1 MQLSFHGAAGEV
13 TGSSYLVETSRARVV
28 VDFGAFQGTPD
39 AENKNAA
46 KPLFDPAR
54 LDAVVLTHA
63 HIDHCGRLPRLYD
76 LGCNAPLFAT
86 PATCDLTPIMLKDSA
101 KMAAQDAAYAT
112 KKNLKRGGPPVDP
125 LFDESDVERVLTAFR
140 PVPFMKSQE
149 IAPGIAIRFFDSG
162 HILGSASIEMT
173 VEDAGAKKVIVF
185 SGDLGPRGT
194 PIMNDP
200 VTPPHADVV
209 ILESTYGDRDHRPLD
224 STVAELNAIIHDA
237 VWRKERVMIP
247 AFAVGRTQQML
258 YHLSE
263 LGAKAQIPD
272 FPVYVDSPMA
282 IAATNLYRKHQEIL
296 DHDARRALHHAT
308 INGSRP
314 TFRFIESVDE
324 SKRLNDAVGAFVVI
338 AGSGMCNGG
347 RIQHHFLHGLWR
359 RDAHVIIAGYQSEG
373 TLGRKLVE
381 GAKRVWMLGE
391 DVDVRAQVHTLGG
404 FSAHAGQSGLV
415 EWIRNLA
422 TQTPRLF
429 LTHGE
434 AKGREAL
441 AAKLREQ
448 YGSESRLPQ
457 LGERVEL

>member
-1 MQLSFHGAAGEV
+1 MKLSFHGAAGEV
-13 TGSSYLVETSRARVV
+13 TGSCYLLETARARVL
-28 VDFGAFQGTPD
+28 VDCGAFQGTGD
-39 AENKNAA
+39 ADEKNAA
-46 KPLFDPAR
+46 RPLFDPAR

-76 LGCNAPLFAT
+76 LGCAAPLFAT

-112 KKNLKRGGPPVDP
+112 RKNLKRGGPAVDP
-125 LFDESDVERVLTAFR
+125 LFDEKDVESVLAAFR
-140 PVPFMKSQE
+140 PVPFGKAQE
-149 IAPGIAIRFFDSG
+149 VAPGVSIRFFDSG

-173 VEDAGAKKVIVF
+173 VEDAGAKKVVVF
-185 SGDLGPRGT
+185 SGDLGPYGT
-194 PIMNDP
+194 PIMNDA
-200 VTPPHADVV
+200 VTPPTADVV

-224 STVAELNAIIHDA
+224 ATLAEFNAIIHDA

-258 YHLSE
+258 YYLSE
-263 LGAKAQIPD
+263 LGAKGNLPD

-282 IAATNLYRKHQEIL
+282 TAATQLYRKHQEIL
-296 DHDARRALHHAT
+296 DHDARRALHYAT
-308 INGSRP
+308 SDGSKP
-314 TFRFIESVDE
+314 TFRFTESVEE

-359 RDAHVIIAGYQSEG
+359 RDAHVVIAGYQSEG
-373 TLGRKLVE
+373 SLGRKLVE
-381 GAKRVWMLGE
+381 GAKRVWLLGE

-415 EWIRNLA
+415 GWMKGLAGIR
-422 TQTPRLF
+422 PRMF

-434 AKGREAL
+434 AKGREGL
-441 AAKLREQ
+441 AVKLREQ
-448 YGSESRLPQ
+448 YGMECAMPGFGES
-457 LGERVEL
+457 VEL

>member
-1 MQLSFHGAAGEV
+1 MKLSFHGAAGEV
-13 TGSSYLVETSRARVV
+13 TGSCYLLETSRARVL
-28 VDFGAFQGTPD
+28 VDCGAFQGTSD
-39 AENKNAA
+39 ADEKNAA
-46 KPLFDPAR
+46 RPLFDPAR

-76 LGCNAPLFAT
+76 LGCAAPLFAT

-112 KKNLKRGGPPVDP
+112 RKNLKRGGPAVDP
-125 LFDESDVERVLTAFR
+125 LFDEKDVERVLAAFR
-140 PVPFMKSQE
+140 PVPFGKAQE
-149 IAPGIAIRFFDSG
+149 VAPGVSIRFFDSG

-173 VEDAGAKKVIVF
+173 VEDAGTKKVIVF
-185 SGDLGPRGT
+185 SGDLGPYGT
-194 PIMNDP
+194 PIMNDA

-224 STVAELNAIIHDA
+224 ATLAEFNAIIHDA

-258 YHLSE
+258 YYLSE
-263 LGAKAQIPD
+263 LGAKGNLPD

-282 IAATNLYRKHQEIL
+282 TAATQLYRKHQESL
-296 DHDARRALHHAT
+296 DHDARRALHYAT
-308 INGSRP
+308 SNGSKP
-314 TFRFIESVDE
+314 TFRFTESVEE
-324 SKRLNDAVGAFVVI
+324 SKSLNDAVGAFVVI

-359 RDAHVIIAGYQSEG
+359 RDSHVVIAGYQSEG
-373 TLGRKLVE
+373 SLGRRLVE
-381 GAKRVWMLGE
+381 GAKRVWLLGE

-415 EWIRNLA
+415 GWMRGLA
-422 TQTPRLF
+422 APKPRMF

-434 AKGREAL
+434 AKGREGL

-448 YGSESRLPQ
+448 YGLESHLPGF
-457 LGERVEL
+457 GEQVEL